1 VEAVRT
7 GAAGR
12 MKAVLGRTRADVGRM
27 RADVGRTRAV
37 VLRTE
42 AVHTA
47 LGHIPAA
54 GAVADSFARN
64 PDLEAG
70 IQPGCIRILT

>member
-1 VEAVRT
+1 
-7 GAAGR
+7 

-27 RADVGRTRAV
+27 RAVVGRTRAV

-42 AVHTA
+42 TVQTA
-47 LGHIPAA
+47 LGHIPVA
-54 GAVADSFARN
+54 GAVAGSFARN

-70 IQPGCIRILT
+70 IHPGCIRILT